1 MAEHAELPQ
10 CSARERAARQWI
22 GLAVASLVVA
32 GLFALRL
39 VVGRMPPFDRLF
51 TDPMFFRR
59 CLVVHVNLSLVVWFH
74 AFLVGLTSLLP
85 GAGRRPGLRRLGF
98 MVATTGVVLLCLSA
112 AAPGALPILSNYVPA
127 IDHPWFLAG
136 LAGLGLGVALTLLD
150 GRLLPARD
158 EAPGDAGDPVPDAA
172 IPGLRAAGV
181 ALLIAVLT
189 FVASAITMPSL
200 LPQLRYELLAW
211 GGGHVLQVA
220 SLSAMLAAWLIL
232 LTPTIGASPLR
243 RTTANVLFALLV
255 LPLLVAPLIALRGVT
270 APGYKG
276 AFTLLMQFGTWPVT
290 LVILG
295 ACIRAVVVAHRS
307 GRIATWF
314 DVRLLAVATSAGLT
328 VLGFVLGALIGGSN
342 TMVPAHY
349 HASIGAVTVAFMG
362 VTYVLLEPLG
372 LRRSLSFPRAVAL
385 QPVLFG
391 VGQSIFAAGFAL
403 AGAAGMERKVYGVEQ
418 VRSATQTAGLA
429 IMGIGGLI
437 AVAGGLL
444 FLAFVVAAFR
454 PFVRARGRAL
464 ASDRDAALRGGARDF
479 PRLGH
484 ADPIA
489 APVPASLIQTT
500 TRHGRVLPR
509 S

>member
-1 MAEHAELPQ
+1 MADQATPLHRDD
-10 CSARERAARQWI
+10 RERAARAWI
-22 GLAVASLVVA
+22 GLAVGSLVVA
-32 GLFALRL
+32 GLFALLL

-51 TDPMFFRR
+51 TDPLFFRR

-85 GAGRRPGLRRLGF
+85 GSGRRPGLRRLGF
-98 MVATTGVVLLCLSA
+98 MVAGAGLALLCLSA
-112 AAPGALPILSNYVPA
+112 AVPGALPILSNYVPA

-136 LAGLGLGVALTLLD
+136 LAGLGLGAAFTLLD
-150 GRLLPARD
+150 GRLLPARV
-158 EAPGDAGDPVPDAA
+158 EAPGDVAHPVPDAA

-181 ALLIAVLT
+181 ALLVAVVT
-189 FVASAITMPSL
+189 FAASGITMPAL
-200 LPQLRYELLAW
+200 LPQQRYELLAW

-220 SLSAMLAAWLIL
+220 SLAAMLASWLIL
-232 LTPTIGASPLR
+232 LTPAIGASPLR
-243 RTTANVLFALLV
+243 RSTSNVLFALLV

-295 ACIRAVVVAHRS
+295 ACIRAVVGAHRS
-307 GRIATWF
+307 GRIATWC

-372 LRRSLSFPRAVAL
+372 LRPSVRFPRAVAL

-391 VGQSIFAAGFAL
+391 AGQSIFAAGFAL

-429 IMGIGGLI
+429 IMGIGGLV

-454 PFVRARGRAL
+454 PFARTGGGAF
-464 ASDRDAALRGGARDF
+464 ASDRDPALHLGTRHL

-484 ADPIA
+484 GDPIA
-489 APVPASLIQTT
+489 AHLPASLPPTT
-500 TRHGRVLPR
+500 ARPGRAWPR